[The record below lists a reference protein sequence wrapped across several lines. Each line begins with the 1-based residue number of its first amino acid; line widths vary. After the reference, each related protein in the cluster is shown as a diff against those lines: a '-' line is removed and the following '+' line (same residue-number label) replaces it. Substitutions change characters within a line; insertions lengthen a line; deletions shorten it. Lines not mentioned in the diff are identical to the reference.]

1 MGVRFSMSR
10 NNVVLVELSPSGGL
24 FQYAYE
30 MGTALAA
37 RGEQVELWTGP
48 DPELQSNQPGFTVRG
63 VLPTWHPADAEPHS
77 KLFRLARRLFRAGQ
91 LVFAWVV
98 LSVRLLIARPRV
110 VVWSQWRFFF
120 EPAFAAAL
128 SVLLP
133 ATVFGIIAH
142 EPVPRSDAK
151 DTSTPK
157 SGKLI
162 TRSFR
167 AAWQR
172 LDVAFVLGPR
182 TRDLAVSYWQ
192 PRCPVLVIPHG
203 SEPGVREPDTVV
215 KPVGETDP
223 VVLFFGVW
231 SKYKGIEVLM
241 DAFAGI
247 RAAMPEAR
255 LVLAGAPGGDIDLAA
270 ILEQARRIGNVDA
283 RPGYVAMEEVAP
295 LLNSARVVATPYIR
309 ATQSGVAHLAFTFG
323 RPVVASAIG
332 DLPEVIQN
340 GVTGL
345 LVPSGDAEALATAIL
360 RLLSD
365 PVLAAKLGEAGENSV
380 RDASAVAAERV
391 SAALADA
398 ERANAGRSSGARH

>member
-1 MGVRFSMSR
+1 MSR
-10 NNVVLVELSPSGGL
+10 KTIVLVELSPSGGL

-30 MGTALAA
+30 MGSALAA

-48 DPELQSNQPGFTVRG
+48 DPELMSSQPGFSVRG
-63 VLPTWHPADAEPHS
+63 ILPTWHPADAEPRS

-91 LVFAWVV
+91 LPFAWIV
-98 LSVRLLIARPRV
+98 LSVRLLAARPAA

-120 EPAFAAAL
+120 EPGFAAVL
-128 SVLLP
+128 SILMP
-133 ATVFGIIAH
+133 ATVFAIIAH

-157 SGKLI
+157 TGKLI

-182 TRDLAVSYWQ
+182 TRDLAASYWQ
-192 PRCPVLVIPHG
+192 PQCPVVVIPHG
-203 SEPGVREPDTVV
+203 SEPGVRQEDTVV
-215 KPVGETDP
+215 APVAETGP

-241 DAFAGI
+241 DAFAAV
-247 RAAMPEAR
+247 RAEMPEAR
-255 LVLAGAPGGDIDLAA
+255 LVLAGAPGGDIDLEA

-309 ATQSGVAHLAFTFG
+309 ATQSGVAHLAYTFG

-332 DLPEVIQN
+332 DLPEVIQD

-345 LVPSGDAEALATAIL
+345 LVPSENAEALAAAIL
-360 RLLSD
+360 RLLAD
-365 PVLAAKLGEAGENSV
+365 PDLAAKLGEAGENGV
-380 RDASAVAAERV
+380 RNASAVAAERV
-391 SAALADA
+391 STALAL
-398 ERANAGRSSGARH
+398 AGRPGGSA

>member
-1 MGVRFSMSR
+1 MNRKT
-10 NNVVLVELSPSGGL
+10 VVLVELSPSGGL

-30 MGTALAA
+30 MGSALAA

-48 DPELQSNQPGFTVRG
+48 DPELRSSEPGFTVRG
-63 VLPTWHPADAEPHS
+63 ILPTWHPADAEVRS
-77 KLFRLARRLFRAGQ
+77 KLFRMARRLFRAGQ

-98 LSVRLLIARPRV
+98 LSVRLLIARPAAV
-110 VVWSQWRFFF
+110 IWSQWRFFF
-120 EPAFAAAL
+120 EPGFAAAL
-128 SVLLP
+128 SILMP
-133 ATVFGIIAH
+133 GTVFGIIAH

-157 SGKLI
+157 TGKLI

-167 AAWQR
+167 AAWRR

-203 SEPGVREPDTVV
+203 PEPGVREENTVV

-241 DAFAGI
+241 DAFATV
-247 RAAMPEAR
+247 RAEMPEAR
-255 LVLAGAPGGDIDLAA
+255 LVLAGAPGGDIDLEA

-283 RPGYVAMEEVAP
+283 RPGYVAIEEVAP
-295 LLNSARVVATPYIR
+295 LVNSARVVATPYIR
-309 ATQSGVAHLAFTFG
+309 ATQSGVAHLAYTFG

-332 DLPEVIQN
+332 DLPEVIQD

-345 LVPSGDAEALATAIL
+345 LVPAEDADALAAAIL

-380 RDASAVAAERV
+380 RNASAVAAERV
-391 SAALADA
+391 STALAD
-398 ERANAGRSSGARH
+398 AGRSSGIRP